1 LFSLV
6 LGLVLVPSPYHKQD
20 NRPLHHILYRLR
32 KTWGSS
38 IFLQHSLGAMVTSS
52 VDNRAS
58 FGLKTLISNY
68 PQLKAILENA

>member
-20 NRPLHHILYRLR
+20 NRPSLILYRLR

-38 IFLQHSLGAMVTSS
+38 IFLQHSLEVLVTSS
-52 VDNRAS
+52 VGNRAS